1 MAASPAASSRTACR
15 PALKST
21 TSLSPPG
28 RPARVSP
35 STRME
40 PMCSCRRPTIRA
52 KCGSPT
58 PSPTAPARPAR
69 PTITSTISPVSDG
82 PSAPSSNGVED
93 TPAAIGA
100 LLADP
105 ARGIRESD
113 RDGSEII
120 TGVTIGAASRL
131 HAHTARCDTRR
142 DHPRWLGWVDHDYL
156 LAHRRCW
163 RSGHPRGARQ
173 GDPCSPRRLLRDAS
187 LDVSII
193 TKDGDA
199 APARPRCRMW

>member
-1 MAASPAASSRTACR
+1 MSDAA
-15 PALKST
+15 L
-21 TSLSPPG
+21 
-28 RPARVSP
+28 
-35 STRME
+35 
-40 PMCSCRRPTIRA
+40 
-52 KCGSPT
+52 
-58 PSPTAPARPAR
+58 
-69 PTITSTISPVSDG
+69 
-82 PSAPSSNGVED
+82 SAPSSNGVED

-120 TGVTIGAASRL
+120 TGVTIGRPPAGFTLTPPDATPGAIIRVGSDGSITITSSLTGDAGEAAIR
-131 HAHTARCDTRR
+131 AA
-142 DHPRWLGWVDHDYL
+142 
-156 LAHRRCW
+156 LAKVTLVPPADF
-163 RSGHPRGARQ
+163 SG
-173 GDPCSPRRLLRDAS
+173 DAS